1 VVALV
6 KRPISLFS
14 RTARAMSDVGCFG
27 FAQHRFGFLD
37 GRGAFANGAA
47 VVLILL
53 FGEGWAGAVETAD
66 VGAAR
71 LADRV
76 GFCKIKIG
84 GPIGTF
90 FILTSRIFI
99 RSAPPCQIIKT
110 IDRSD

>member
-1 VVALV
+1 
-6 KRPISLFS
+6 
-14 RTARAMSDVGCFG
+14 MSDVGCFG
-27 FAQHRFGFLD
+27 FAQHRFEVLD
-37 GRGAFANGAA
+37 GRGVFANGAA

-84 GPIGTF
+84 GPTGTF
-90 FILTSRIFI
+90 FIQTSRIFI